1 MRTLLRELFRFLLGI
16 VVLALVA
23 VGGFIWYASATEYSP
38 APVEAVALTGQPGP
52 TLAAGSSVDVVTFN
66 IGYAGLGAGQDFFM
80 DGGTMVQP
88 PSADVTTTNLDGI
101 VGTLKANPA
110 QFYFIQ
116 EADVASQRSFGM
128 DQTTV
133 LHDALGGQAAFA
145 PNFRSLFTPYPWPPI
160 GRVESGLLTL
170 AQPQVAQAERVA
182 LPVPFPW
189 PVRLFNLKRC
199 LLVERVPLSDG
210 TSLVMINVHLEAYD
224 SSGGN
229 SAQTKVLLDFATA
242 EYQKGN
248 HVIIGGDFNQ
258 SLPGF
263 SFPQISTNWV
273 PQPFDAT
280 LIPSGWTV
288 ATDPTVATSR
298 LNDHPYVAGQTQ
310 LFGIDG
316 FIVSPNVSVDEV
328 RGIDQGFVYADHN
341 PVHLKATLK

>member
-1 MRTLLRELFRFLLGI
+1 MRTVLREIYRFLIGVIVLV
-16 VVLALVA
+16 VVLVA
-23 VGGFIWYASATEYSP
+23 GFFGYASATEYSP
-38 APVEAVALTGQPGP
+38 AAVEPVAIDGAAGAP
-52 TLAAGSSVDVVTFN
+52 LAAGSSVDVVTFN
-66 IGYAGLGAGQDFFM
+66 IGYAGLSADQDFFM

-88 PSADVTTTNLDGI
+88 ASPDVIMNNLNGI
-101 VGTLKANPA
+101 ASTLRANPA
-110 QFYFIQ
+110 TFYFIQ
-116 EADVASQRSFGM
+116 EADVSSQRSFGI
-128 DQTTV
+128 DETQY
-133 LHDALGGQAAFA
+133 LHDAIGGQAAYA